1 MFIYMQTLEE
11 NKGKK
16 INPHSVFSRFSSR
29 PCRGKVLARFAQTG
43 NLTELK

>member
-16 INPHSVFSRFSSR
+16 INSVFSRFSSR
-29 PCRGKVLARFAQTG
+29 PCRGKVSAYFAPTG

>member
-11 NKGKK
+11 NKEKK
-16 INPHSVFSRFSSR
+16 FNPHSVFSRFSSR
-29 PCRGKVLARFAQTG
+29 PCRGKVSAHFAQTG